1 MKKQNNA
8 RYPRRGA
15 LGVFANAGG
24 NPAGNPAEVV
34 ESIRA
39 GLQDWQNKYDGDVQ
53 SLRDQ
58 LSASQG
64 AYTEMEKKMAELQAS
79 YDDMAKKYAAGQMG
93 GQNSISPEAAEQSAA
108 MASYLRSGQ
117 ISAALTKEGE
127 LGVVAP
133 TEWDRTVTNKLIEV
147 SPGRRLFSVMP
158 TSKASFKKVY
168 NLHGFAS
175 GWVGETD
182 ERPETNTGSLVEYVF
197 NSGEIYANPA
207 VSQTALDDAE
217 INVEELINEELST
230 EFATREN
237 QAFFA
242 GDGLKGKPLG
252 ILTFVDGQK
261 NASNHPLGAIEA
273 VPADYSSNGYLRAED
288 MLDLVGALPST
299 FSPNAGFMMNRKT
312 QTAARKMK
320 DDQGNFLWQQSMQAG
335 KPNLFLGY
343 PVYEMAE
350 MPDMGSG
357 SIPILFGDFKQA
369 YMILDRK
376 GIRVLRDPFSKKPY
390 ISFYTTK
397 RVGGAVLNP
406 EAVKAFVM

>member
-58 LSASQG
+58 LSSSQG

-93 GQNSISPEAAEQSAA
+93 GLNSISPEAAEQSAA

-147 SPGRRLFSVMP
+147 SPGRQVFSVMP

-182 ERPETNTGSLVEYVF
+182 ERPETDTGSMVEYVF

-207 VSQTALDDAE
+207 VSQTSLDDAE
-217 INVEELINEELST
+217 INVEELVNKELST

-261 NASNHPLGAIEA
+261 NANNHPLGAIEA

-288 MLDLVGALPST
+288 MLDLVGALPSK

-312 QTAARKMK
+312 LTAARKMK

-335 KPNLFLGY
+335 KPNLLLGY

-376 GIRVLRDPFSKKPY
+376 GIRVLRDPYSKKPY
-390 ISFYTTK
+390 ICFYTTK